1 MKTVLSRIVPLIA
14 LATLLLVGACHC
26 PCASQSMPHGRVSA
40 LQPQGNSSTSEGRL
54 GGELGTAV
62 TTSDFAIGAGWGTT
76 ATVTSVATGSN
87 DQRGSVLITASGAS
101 FAQAT
106 ATVTF
111 TFHDGA
117 WASAP
122 FCRVH
127 LIANSNAVTESAT
140 PQTQTTTTTALSFTH
155 NVLPVDTKTYRF
167 GWLCVQ

>member
-1 MKTVLSRIVPLIA
+1 MNRIAAIVSFA
-14 LATLLLVGACHC
+14 LVAFVGACKC
-26 PCASQSMPHGRVSA
+26 PCSGPGPQSPHGRVSA
-40 LQPQGNSSTSEGRL
+40 LQPQGNNSNGEGRL
-54 GGELGTAV
+54 GGEIGTAV

-76 ATVTSVATGSN
+76 ATVTSVASGSN